1 MTDTSFI
8 QVMYQQM
15 AELVFSGRFDAHN
28 KPGCL
33 KLIKDA
39 LRLLVEEGF
48 TDETSFEA
56 DPKKISKAF
65 VKAGQSAKARV
76 RCLPLLA
83 YLFFQRQTRSFF
95 AKWKDLLALI
105 VLVQDFAKIGS
116 LLHRQPMRC

>member
-1 MTDTSFI
+1 
-8 QVMYQQM
+8 MYQQM

-83 YLFFQRQTRSFF
+83 CLFLLIYNLFFQRQTRSFF
-95 AKWKDLLALI
+95 AKLKDLLALI
-105 VLVQDFAKIGS
+105 VRVQDFAKIGS